1 MRRQIAVGAALL
13 AAALLAPS
21 CSSKPAV
28 NASGM
33 NLLVITL
40 DTTRADVV
48 GLYGNKDGATPRI
61 DELGRTGIVFKD
73 CYTPAPLTLPAHCSL
88 FTGRYPIAHQVR
100 NNGTYVLPPSERTL
114 ARVLKDRGYETGAVV
129 ASFTVAA
136 KFGLYQGFDTYDED
150 FETGRPILNFTAE
163 IPADRVY
170 DKFARWLEGRAGRK
184 FFSWVHF
191 YDAHSPYV
199 PHMDSAAA
207 GGESSWGLYE
217 GEVRFVDAHVGK
229 IVQALRDKA
238 LYENTLIVI
247 VGDHGEAFGEHKEQG
262 HGIFCYEESL
272 RVPLIL
278 HNPRLFKSPKTVT
291 GRLSLV
297 DVMPGLLELLR
308 VPTPAAVQGRSF
320 WPLVDGKETDR
331 REVYFESLF
340 GQEEF
345 NWAPLIGLIDGPL
358 KYISLPDAELYDVDA
373 DPRETRNLLAER
385 GETAR
390 TIDKKL
396 GEFVRRT
403 ASGTGAGRRDLSP
416 SDVKKLTSLGYVSSF
431 SSKAASRT
439 DPKRAIDVYAEVVA
453 LKDLVKKKDYPGA
466 EARLAAVLSRNPGLE
481 LPAIYDIRHEIQKN
495 AGRMPEAIETL
506 RQAIA
511 KFPERESFKVFLA
524 MDLIEGGEPAKA
536 KDFCLALVAESP
548 TMTAAHILLGDA
560 EDILN
565 ETDAALASYE
575 KASAL
580 EPQNRSVQAKIA
592 SLWVKKGDL
601 AKAQAILDGLAGE
614 KAVVDSPDFAGAMSG
629 LCQALLAAGE
639 TDRALEIYRKAT
651 VLSPESP
658 AVWLN
663 LGGAY
668 FALGRYDLALENFE
682 KSVAIDKTFALGYS
696 NVGLVYLMKLGEDKS
711 PTVAD
716 EALGYFNKAIALE
729 PKLAVAWN
737 GRASVGLT
745 MGRTSE
751 AVRDYERAIQLDPG
765 LLDAYI
771 NITIALRE
779 QGRYAEAL
787 KYLGA
792 CKERLYPKLAARDR
806 EEIERIEAEIK
817 ALRDGRWPG
826 RSDPRRVLGE
836 MG

>member
-1 MRRQIAVGAALL
+1 MRRKIAVGAALF
-13 AAALLAPS
+13 AALILAS
-21 CSSKPAV
+21 GCSSKPPLAD
-28 NASGM
+28 ASGM

-40 DTTRADVV
+40 DTTRADAV
-48 GLYGNKDGATPRI
+48 GLYGNTDGTTPRI
-61 DELGRTGIVFKD
+61 DELGRTGIVFEH

-100 NNGTYVLPPSERTL
+100 NNGTYVLPPSEETL
-114 ARVLKDRGYETGAVV
+114 ARVLKGRGYETGAVV

-136 KFGLYQGFDTYDED
+136 KFGLSHGFDAYDED

-163 IPADRVY
+163 ISADRVY
-170 DKFARWLEGRAGRK
+170 DKFSRWLQGRTGKK
-184 FFSWVHF
+184 FFGWVHF

-199 PHMDSAAA
+199 PHGDGAAA
-207 GGESSWGLYE
+207 GDDPSWKLYE
-217 GEVRFVDAHVGK
+217 GEVRYVDAHVGK
-229 IVQALRDKA
+229 IVQALRDKG
-238 LYENTLIVI
+238 LYETTLIVI
-247 VGDHGEAFGEHKEQG
+247 VGDHGEAFGEHTEQG

-278 HNPRLFKSPKTVT
+278 HNPRLFKSPKTVA

-297 DVMPGLLELLR
+297 DIMPGLLELLR

-320 WPLVDGKETDR
+320 WPLVDGKEAGR
-331 REVYFESLF
+331 REIYFESLF

-345 NWAPLIGLIDGPL
+345 NWAPLTGLLDGPL
-358 KYISLPDAELYDVDA
+358 KYISLPEAELYDVDA
-373 DPRETRNLLAER
+373 DPREARNLLAER

-390 TIDKKL
+390 AIDKKL

-403 ASGTGAGRRDLSP
+403 ASGTGASRRELSA

-431 SSKAASRT
+431 SSKAAAMI
-439 DPKRAIDVYAEVVA
+439 DPKRAIGVYAEVIA
-453 LKDLVKKKDYPGA
+453 LKDLLKKKDYQGA
-466 EARLAAVLSRNPGLE
+466 EARLAAVLARNPGLE
-481 LPAIYDIRHEIQKN
+481 LPDIYDVRHEIQKN
-495 AGRMPEAIETL
+495 GGRMPEALETL
-506 RQAIA
+506 RQAMA

-536 KDFCLALVAESP
+536 KAFCLELVTGNPA
-548 TMTAAHILLGDA
+548 MTSAQILLGDA
-560 EDILN
+560 EDLLG
-565 ETDAALASYE
+565 ETDAALASYG
-575 KASAL
+575 KAAAL

-601 AKAQAILDGLAGE
+601 AKAEAILETVAGE
-614 KAVVDSPDFAGAMSG
+614 RAVVDSPDFEGAMSG
-629 LCQALLAAGE
+629 LGQALLAAGE
-639 TDRALEIYRKAT
+639 TDRAIALYSKAT
-651 VLSPESP
+651 VLSPENP

-668 FALGRYDLALENFE
+668 FALGRYDQALENFE

-696 NVGLVYLMKLGEDKS
+696 NIGLVYLMKLAEDRRQA
-711 PTVAD
+711 VAD
-716 EALGYFNKAIALE
+716 EATGYFDKAIALE

-792 CKERLYPKLAARDR
+792 CKERLYPKLGARDR
-806 EEIERIEAEIK
+806 EEIDRIEAEIK
-817 ALRDGRWPG
+817 ALRDGR
-826 RSDPRRVLGE
+826 
-836 MG
+836 

>member
-1 MRRQIAVGAALL
+1 MRRTIPVGAVLVAALL
-13 AAALLAPS
+13 LAPG
-21 CSSKPAV
+21 CSSKPQA

-33 NLLVITL
+33 NLLIITL
-40 DTTRADVV
+40 DTTRADAV
-48 GLYGNKDGATPRI
+48 GLTGNKDGTTPRI
-61 DELGRTGIVFKD
+61 DELGRTGIVFTN

-88 FTGRYPIAHQVR
+88 FTGRYPIAHKVR

-136 KFGLYQGFDTYDED
+136 KFGLSQGFDAYDED

-170 DKFARWLEGRAGRK
+170 EKFARWLEGRSGRK

-199 PHMDSAAA
+199 PHADGATA
-207 GGESSWGLYE
+207 GGGSSWSLYE

-229 IVQALRDKA
+229 IVQALKDKG

-247 VGDHGEAFGEHKEQG
+247 VGDHGEGFGEHKEQG

-278 HNPRLFKSPKTVT
+278 HNPRLFTSPKTVS

-297 DVMPGLLELLR
+297 DVMPGLLDLLR
-308 VPTPAAVQGRSF
+308 VPVPSAVQGRSF
-320 WPLVDGKETDR
+320 WPLVDGKEGDR
-331 REVYFESLF
+331 REIYFESLF

-345 NWAPLIGLIDGPL
+345 NWAPLTGLIDGPL

-390 TIDKKL
+390 AVDKKL
-396 GEFVRRT
+396 GEFVQRT
-403 ASGTGAGRRDLSP
+403 ASGTGASRRELSA

-431 SSKAASRT
+431 SSKAAVMT
-439 DPKRAIDVYAEVVA
+439 DPKRAIDVYAEVIA
-453 LKDLVKKKDYPGA
+453 LKDLLKKKDYQA
-466 EARLAAVLSRNPGLE
+466 ADARLAAVLARNPGLE
-481 LPAIYDIRHEIQKN
+481 LPDIYDVRYEIQKN
-495 AGRMPEAIETL
+495 SGRMPEALDTL

-511 KFPERESFKVFLA
+511 KFPERESFKIYLA
-524 MDLIEGGEPAKA
+524 VDLIEGGQPAKA
-536 KDFCLALVAESP
+536 KDFCLELVAENA

-560 EDILN
+560 EDLLD

-575 KASAL
+575 KAAAL

-601 AKAQAILDGLAGE
+601 AKAQAILEILAGE
-614 KAVVDSPDFAGAMSG
+614 KAVVDSPDFEGAMSG
-629 LCQALLAAGE
+629 LGQALLAAGE
-639 TDRALEIYRKAT
+639 ADRALELYRKAT
-651 VLSPESP
+651 ALSPENP

-682 KSVAIDKTFALGYS
+682 RSVAIDKTFALGYS
-696 NVGLVYLMKLGEDKS
+696 NIGLVYLMKLGEDKS
-711 PTVAD
+711 QAVAD
-716 EALGYFNKAIALE
+716 QALGYFNKAIGLE

-745 MGRTSE
+745 MGRTGE

-792 CKERLYPKLAARDR
+792 CKEKLYPRLAARDR
-806 EEIERIEAEIK
+806 EEIDRIEAEIK
-817 ALRDGRWPG
+817 ALRGGR
-826 RSDPRRVLGE
+826 
-836 MG
+836 